1 MEIINEQK
9 DFKAVWARV
18 TGQAP
23 AQSAQA
29 QRGKDPLPELIAL
42 VRENAAF
49 YRAAARRAGQGRCGA
64 LLAKLADD
72 SRRLLRRLR
81 ALHFMETGDGTQG
94 AAARAQASAGTL
106 RDLREGALRQE
117 ALAARL
123 SEAAEGAS
131 ARSAAVLLEEAA
143 RAAAWTDRL
152 VVLLEDRMV

>member
-1 MEIINEQK
+1 M
-9 DFKAVWARV
+9 WARV
-18 TGQAP
+18 TGRAP
-23 AQSAQA
+23 ARNTLT
-29 QRGKDPLPELIAL
+29 QRAEDPLTELIAL
-42 VRENAAF
+42 AAENAAF

-64 LLAKLADD
+64 LLSRLAAD

-81 ALHFMETGDGTQG
+81 ALRFMESGDAPHET
-94 AAARAQASAGTL
+94 AARPQLSVGTL

-131 ARSAAVLLEEAA
+131 ARSAAVLLEEAS

-152 VVLLEDRMV
+152 VALLEDRMV

>member
-1 MEIINEQK
+1 M
-9 DFKAVWARV
+9 WARV

-29 QRGKDPLPELIAL
+29 QRGKDLLPELIAL
-42 VRENAAF
+42 AAENAAF
-49 YRAAARRAGQGRCGA
+49 YRAAAQRAGQGRCGA
-64 LLAKLADD
+64 LLSRLAAD

-81 ALHFMETGDGTQG
+81 ALRFMESGDAPHET
-94 AAARAQASAGTL
+94 AARPQLSVGTL
-106 RDLREGALRQE
+106 RALRDAALRQE

>member
-1 MEIINEQK
+1 M
-9 DFKAVWARV
+9 WARV
-18 TGQAP
+18 TGQSP

-29 QRGKDPLPELIAL
+29 QPAKGPLQELIAL
-42 VRENAAF
+42 TAENAAF
-49 YRAAARRAGQGRCGA
+49 YRAAAQWARQGRCGA
-64 LLAKLADD
+64 LLSRLAAD

-81 ALHFMETGDGTQG
+81 ALRFMESGDAPHET
-94 AAARAQASAGTL
+94 AARPQLSVGTL
-106 RDLREGALRQE
+106 RALRDAALRQE

-143 RAAAWTDRL
+143 RAAAWADRL